1 MRPVYLIAGGVT
13 KFARAH
19 PDRDFTRLVKE
30 AFDMAM
36 AQAPDLDK
44 KAINGSVGSYFSE
57 QLLGRLMAC
66 SAVHDHLGLCP
77 TPSRRVE
84 GGGASGGL
92 CLQSAWEAVA
102 SGRMDICLAFGFEVM
117 SKVGGRQAND
127 IIALASDPE
136 SEVAAGGFFTAYYAM
151 MARRHMHQFGT
162 TRDQMAK
169 VAVKNHA
176 NAVHNPFAQAPM
188 RLGVEDVKTSAMI
201 ADPITLR
208 DTCLVSDGAAV
219 VLLASEDAA
228 VRYCTTP
235 VRISGVGSATDTA
248 RLGDR
253 PRREVS
259 LLPHESEADYR
270 GLEYPG
276 VHSCRAGRLAAGEAY
291 RMAGIT
297 NPVEELD
304 FVELYD
310 AYTSAE
316 IQACEAMGLCR
327 IGQGGRFVESGA
339 PFMRGIDYG
348 LTLPEQGRMPVNPSG
363 GLLACGHAIGAT
375 GLMQTVFALWQ
386 LQGNIG
392 EHLGD
397 NTLQVPDARRG
408 LVHTHGGTGTCV
420 TVTVLERA

>member
-13 KFARAH
+13 KFARAY
-19 PDRDFTRLVKE
+19 PDKDCTRLVQE

-36 AQAPDLDK
+36 GQVPNLDRSR
-44 KAINGSVGSYFSE
+44 INGSVGSYFSE
-57 QLLGRLMAC
+57 QMLGRLMAC
-66 SAVHDHLGLCP
+66 SAVHDALGLCP

-102 SGRMDICLAFGFEVM
+102 SGRMEVCLAFGFEVM
-117 SKVGGRQAND
+117 SKVGGRKAND
-127 IIALASDPE
+127 IIALASDPV
-136 SEVAAGGFFTAYYAM
+136 SEVSVGGFFSAYYAM

-162 TRDQMAK
+162 TREQMAM

-188 RLGVEDVKTSAMI
+188 RLGVEEVKGSAMI

-219 VLLASEDAA
+219 VLLASEEAA
-228 VRYCTTP
+228 MRYCKRP

-253 PRREVS
+253 PRGEVP
-259 LLPHESEADYR
+259 LLPHESETDYR

-276 VHSCRAGRLAAGEAY
+276 IHSCRAGRLAAREAY
-291 RMAGIT
+291 RMAGVSD
-297 NPVEELD
+297 PSKELD

-316 IQACEAMGLCR
+316 IQACEALGLCR
-327 IGQGGRFVESGA
+327 IGHGGRFVESGA
-339 PFMRGIDYG
+339 PFMKGVDYG
-348 LTLPEQGRMPVNPSG
+348 LQLSEQGNMPVNPSG

-386 LQGNIG
+386 LQGSIG

-397 NTLQVPDARRG
+397 ATLQVPEAKRG